1 MKHDATFSTL
11 HETSFFAQLYSLPTP
26 LAVFTTMT
34 ATQKNRIWLTTLVAV
49 IVLAA
54 LIGIFWGWPYYRAIY
69 LSGVPEN
76 VPQDTYV
83 YIPTGSDFEQV
94 VSILKSQNLID
105 NERDFRDLAERMKY
119 KRHPMRS
126 GRFLVKAGWSNKELI
141 ERLRNGEQAPVKLV
155 FNNERLLE
163 NIAAKAARFIEP
175 DSAALMEAF
184 RNRALLEEIG
194 HTEETLI
201 SIFIPNTYEVYWN
214 LKPEDL
220 IRRMLREH
228 DTFWS
233 KNERLAKAV
242 NLGLTPLQVYTLAS
256 IVERESNYTPERPR
270 IAGVYLNRLAINMK
284 LQADPTCVFATR
296 DFATRRVTEYHL
308 QYNSPYNTYLYK
320 GLPPGPI
327 SMASI
332 NSIDAVLNR
341 ESHNYLFFCAE
352 PNDSGRHFFAE
363 TYQQHLVNARKFQ
376 EWVSRRGY

>member
-1 MKHDATFSTL
+1 MTAYKKSRFGQ
-11 HETSFFAQLYSLPTP
+11 TSFA
-26 LAVFTTMT
+26 
-34 ATQKNRIWLTTLVAV
+34 LVV
-49 IVLAA
+49 ILA
-54 LIGIFWGWPYYRAIY
+54 LIGILWGWPYYRAIY
-69 LSGVPEN
+69 LSGVPDDI
-76 VPQDTYV
+76 PQDTYV
-83 YIPTGSDFEQV
+83 HIPTGADFEQV
-94 VSILKSQNLID
+94 VSILKSQHLIE

-119 KRHPMRS
+119 VRNPMRS

-141 ERLRNGEQAPVKLV
+141 ERLRNGEQSPVKLV

-163 NIAAKAARFIEP
+163 NIAAKAARFIES
-175 DSAALMEAF
+175 DSAALMAAF
-184 RNRALLEEIG
+184 RNPDLLREIG
-194 HTEETLI
+194 HSEETLI

-220 IRRMLREH
+220 VRRMLREH
-228 DTFWS
+228 DAFWS
-233 KNERLAKAV
+233 KNDRIARAAQ
-242 NLGLTPLQVYTLAS
+242 LGLTPLQVYTLAS
-256 IVERESNYTPERPR
+256 IVERESNYAPERPR

-308 QYNSPYNTYLYK
+308 NYDSPYNTYLYK

-341 ESHNYLFFCAE
+341 EKHNYLFFCAE
-352 PNDSGRHFFAE
+352 PNDSGRHLFAE
-363 TYQQHLVNARKFQ
+363 TYQQHLVYARNFQ